1 MNWSTLID
9 VLTRTGLLDLANK
22 IKMPYDL
29 VTQMQDQIQALTKE
43 NADLQQQLEMKLQ
56 EQDTRVQALT
66 KENADLQQQL
76 DITIKKLQEQDT
88 RAQQQLRQ
96 QVILIMCRR

>member
-1 MNWSTLID
+1 MNWSTLINA
-9 VLTRTGLLDLANK
+9 LTSIGLLDLVNK

-43 NADLQQQLEMKLQ
+43 NADLKQQLEMKLQ
-56 EQDTRVQALT
+56 EQDTRAQALT
-66 KENADLQQQL
+66 KENADLRQQL
-76 DITIKKLQEQDT
+76 EITIKKLQEQDT